1 MKKLLK
7 YKDFLGTTFLY
18 NVKKS
23 IKNGCSI
30 SIVLVLFLIVLI
42 LPNIL
47 VSNVERCFNYL
58 ESNMVYVHYN
68 KSVNDILAKD
78 PRLISIYKSKVF
90 RTIDADAYTFKQKND
105 ISTFTRS
112 VFLNDDFDGI
122 VISVK
127 SKEDI
132 DYTLLGKEISIQY
145 SNNNSFEKKYITGK
159 VVNFCFTD
167 KQKEILPVYRK
178 TTVKSYFLNE
188 DFIDLSAVKFEDN
201 LGYYALT
208 YNQNIDESI
217 DKMLYE
223 LLEGS
228 NSIAVTPSNYTSSF
242 TLINRYLN
250 AFNEILSFL
259 SGFSIMFL
267 CFIVIILIFMV
278 NIDFNDKEYEIK
290 VRNYLGITK
299 RQLGIQFILGAL
311 LKLIIYTIISLLTFS
326 LIILLLNLSITSLN
340 FSDLKIN
347 LVYFLFAILILASIY
362 IIDSVLATKKIKN

>member
-1 MKKLLK
+1 M
-7 YKDFLGTTFLY
+7 
-18 NVKKS
+18 
-23 IKNGCSI
+23 
-30 SIVLVLFLIVLI
+30 LFLIVLI

-58 ESNMVYVHYN
+58 ESNMVYVYDN

-78 PRLISIYKSKVF
+78 PRLISIYKSKAF
-90 RTIDADAYTFKQKND
+90 RTLDAEAYTFKQKND
-105 ISTFTRS
+105 ISTFTRN
-112 VFLNDDFDGI
+112 VFLNNDFDGI

-188 DFIDLSAVKFEDN
+188 DFIDLSNVKFED

-223 LLEGS
+223 LLESS
-228 NSIAVTPSNYTSSF
+228 NSIGITPSNYTSSF
-242 TLINRYLN
+242 TLINRHLN

-259 SGFSIMFL
+259 SGFCIMFL

-278 NIDFNDKEYEIK
+278 NIDFNDKEYEIN
-290 VRNYLGITK
+290 VRNYLGISK
-299 RQLGIQFILGAL
+299 KQLQIQFILGAL

-326 LIILLLNLSITSLN
+326 LIILLLNLSITSLD
-340 FSDLKIN
+340 FSDVKLN
-347 LVYFLFAILILASIY
+347 LVYFLLAILILALIY
-362 IIDSVLATKKIKN
+362 IIDSTLATKKIKN